1 MKIEQKLNMLLRT
14 EQVLNL
20 WRSLS
25 DGKITTFK
33 SLAFSKIDYVEKWLN
48 KIENWL
54 ISKFVISQTGQQ
66 TVTRHILPN
75 ISRRKGNQTMKF
87 SQLIEYNM
95 RKVWWRS

>member
-33 SLAFSKIDYVEKWLN
+33 SLAFSKIDYVEKWLD
-48 KIENWL
+48 KIENC
-54 ISKFVISQTGQQ
+54 G
-66 TVTRHILPN
+66 
-75 ISRRKGNQTMKF
+75 
-87 SQLIEYNM
+87 
-95 RKVWWRS
+95 